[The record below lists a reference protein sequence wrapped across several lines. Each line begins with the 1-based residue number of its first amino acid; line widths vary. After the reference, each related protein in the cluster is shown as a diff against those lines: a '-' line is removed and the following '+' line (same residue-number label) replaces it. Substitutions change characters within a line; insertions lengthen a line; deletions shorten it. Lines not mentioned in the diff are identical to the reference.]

1 MKFQPLDRVA
11 LTVSLFLTIAILF
24 LLWQGDKTVPR
35 VREFSWHNQEI
46 NATDRMFMITFSR
59 PMNQASVESN
69 LKITPK
75 LSGKFSWAG
84 RRMAFTLTEPIPYGQ
99 KFNLSLTNA
108 TDRFDQP
115 DVFLTFNSQFSS
127 PDRAFVYIGT
137 RGEEAGRL
145 VLHNFTQN
153 YHKILTPNYQIVT
166 DFRIYPDRG
175 HILYSAMPRQAQANI
190 LDQELFRVTTG
201 IGNNLGQVELVL
213 DNKEYQIFKFDLS
226 GDGKKIVV
234 QRLSRSVQGSYGLW
248 QIVDDKLTSL
258 SQPPGGDFII
268 APDHNSLAITQGEGV
283 AILSLE
289 EGAEPLDFLPKFG
302 NILSFNQDGSQ
313 AAMIKFNKDFTRSLF
328 LVNNQGKEQELITIN
343 GSFLDSK
350 FSFNGNLLYVLLT
363 RVEQTP
369 TTYQEHPYLGV
380 IDIVAQKFSKLL
392 DLTGQREVTVS
403 LAPDNQAVLLSSK
416 QSPIYQFTPGALE
429 PLKPLDWWGK
439 KPTWLP

>member
-1 MKFQPLDRVA
+1 MKFLPLDRAA
-11 LTVSLFLTIAILF
+11 LTASLLLTIAILL

-35 VREFSWHNQEI
+35 VREFSWHNQQI
-46 NATDRMFMITFSR
+46 SAADRMFILTFSR
-59 PMNQASVESN
+59 PMNQESVESN
-69 LKITPK
+69 LKITPA
-75 LSGKFSWAG
+75 LFGKFSWAG
-84 RRMAFTLTEPIPYGQ
+84 RRMAFTLTKPIPYGQ
-99 KFNLSLTNA
+99 KFNLSLANA

-115 DVFLTFNSQFSS
+115 DVYLTFNSEFNS

-137 RGEEAGRL
+137 KGEEAGRL

-153 YHKILTPNYQIVT
+153 YHRILTPNHQMVT
-166 DFRIYPDRG
+166 DFRIYADRG
-175 HILYSAMPRQAQANI
+175 HILYSATPRKEQANI

-201 IGNNLGQVELVL
+201 IGNNPGEVELVL

-234 QRLSRSVQGSYGLW
+234 QRLSRTVQGSYGLW
-248 QIVDDKLTSL
+248 QIVDQKLTPI
-258 SQPPGGDFII
+258 SQPPGGEFII

-343 GSFLDSK
+343 GSFLDSE
-350 FSFNGNLLYVLLT
+350 FSFNSNLLYVLLT
-363 RVEQTP
+363 RVEQSS

-380 IDIVAQKFSKLL
+380 IDIVSNKFSELL
-392 DLTGQREVTVS
+392 DLREQRDVTVS
-403 LAPDNQAVLLSSK
+403 LAPDNQAVLLSSE
-416 QSPIYQFTPGALE
+416 QSPIYQLTLGASE
-429 PLKPLDWWGK
+429 PLKVMDWWGK
-439 KPTWLP
+439 KTTWLP